1 MGTMADHMIATYRE
15 KAEKWTQQ
23 ACTLD
28 LSRKDAGWI
37 FRIEVAYLFSP
48 SICGST
54 YVLLV
59 IALSAY
65 RCAIVE
71 GIPSPHEST
80 GALTSSSY
88 VATSTDYA
96 HPM

>member
-23 ACTLD
+23 ACLALD
-28 LSRKDAGWI
+28 LSRKDADGSFGSKWLI
-37 FRIEVAYLFSP
+37 LAHGIY
-48 SICGST
+48 GST

-71 GIPSPHEST
+71 GIPSPHEIT
-80 GALTSSSY
+80 GALKQ
-88 VATSTDYA
+88 ARR
-96 HPM
+96 M

>member
-37 FRIEVAYLFSP
+37 FRIEVALSILAQYLRKHLCSAGDCP
-48 SICGST
+48 VC
-54 YVLLV
+54 
-59 IALSAY
+59 LSMCY
-65 RCAIVE
+65 C
-71 GIPSPHEST
+71 
-80 GALTSSSY
+80 
-88 VATSTDYA
+88 
-96 HPM
+96 